1 MRSVLADR
9 AMMLFGRG
17 KRGGRG
23 GQEEGVNSWGDGGD
37 KTSGGGVALGG
48 KRHMIDESDE
58 EEEKGQEAVY
68 YDGVNS
74 I

>member
-1 MRSVLADR
+1 M
-9 AMMLFGRG
+9 
-17 KRGGRG
+17 
-23 GQEEGVNSWGDGGD
+23 EE
-37 KTSGGGVALGG
+37 VALGEKHIQLG
-48 KRHMIDESDE
+48 ELIAESSKMIDESDE